1 MSTSVVFYP
10 HAIYIAG
17 LASLTQIDSVMP
29 IHGFEDL
36 LEWAAGQVGPM
47 YSGTHQ
53 GKPGLPFRT
62 TQLKDIL
69 DLCVAGIYNCSR
81 DVSGDGNVDLE
92 LKAGDNLNAREA
104 DANLLHIRGRMTANA
119 MVTVESI
126 TCRQGGLAEASIRVS
141 CIYKTAT
148 GVDPLVFTNTVA
160 LSVISDV
167 SHLFTLG
174 PIKLNGSFI
183 EGVQEW
189 TLNNNIEY
197 DVVWDGGFGF
207 PAYCGIKKYAPQLSF
222 MARDARI
229 MNTFGTRG
237 TALSA
242 LSFWNRKKVKSG
254 FEVADATEEHIKY
267 TATTGTIKA
276 RSLGDNTSAEVTV
289 DMTMA
294 DQDTPAYAIDTTA
307 AIA

>member
-1 MSTSVVFYP
+1 MGTSVVFYP
-10 HAIYIAG
+10 HAIYVAG
-17 LASLTQIDSVMP
+17 LASLTQLESVEP

-36 LEWAAGQVGPM
+36 LAFASGQVGPQ

-69 DLCVAGIYNCSR
+69 DLVVAGNYNVSR

-104 DANLLHIRGRMTANA
+104 DNANLHIRARMQANA
-119 MVTVESI
+119 MVTVEQI
-126 TCRQGGLAEASIRVS
+126 TARQSGLAEATIRVS
-141 CIYKTAT
+141 CVYKVAT
-148 GVDPLVFTNTVA
+148 GNDPLVFTNTVA
-160 LSVISDV
+160 LSVVSDV

-183 EGVQEW
+183 EGVEEW
-189 TLNNNIEY
+189 TLDNRIEY
-197 DVVWDGGFGF
+197 EVVHSDGFGF
-207 PAYCGIKKYAPQLSF
+207 PYYCGIKNYSPQLKF
-222 MARDARI
+222 RARDARI

-242 LSFWNRKKVKSG
+242 LSLFCRKKVKSG
-254 FEVADATEEHIKY
+254 FEVADATEEHIKF

-276 RSLGDNTSAEVTV
+276 TGLGDKTSAEVAV
-289 DMTMA
+289 DLTMSA
-294 DQDTPAYAIDTTA
+294 QNTAAYSIDTTA
-307 AIA
+307 AIS

>member
-10 HAIYIAG
+10 HAIYLAG
-17 LASLTQIDSVMP
+17 LASLTQLENVAPM
-29 IHGFEDL
+29 HGFEDL
-36 LEWAAGQVGPM
+36 IAWASGQVGPQ
-47 YSGTHQ
+47 YTGTHQ
-53 GKPGLPFRT
+53 GQPGLPFIT

-69 DLCVAGIYNCSR
+69 DVCVAGIYNCSR
-81 DVSGDGNVDLE
+81 DLSGSGNVDLE
-92 LKAGDNLNAREA
+92 YKAGDNLNAREA
-104 DANLLHIRGRMTANA
+104 DANLLHIRARMQANA

-126 TCRQGGLAEASIRVS
+126 TARQGGLAQANIRVS
-141 CIYKTAT
+141 CVYKSAT
-148 GVDPLVFTNTVA
+148 GADPLVFANTVA
-160 LSVISDV
+160 LSVVSDV

-183 EGVQEW
+183 EGVEEW
-189 TLNNNIEY
+189 TLDNQIQYE
-197 DVVWDGGFGF
+197 VVHDSGFGF
-207 PAYCGIKKYAPQLSF
+207 PTYCGIRSYSPKLTF
-222 MARDARI
+222 RARDTRI

-242 LSFWNRKKVKSG
+242 LSVWNRKKLMSG

-267 TATTGTIKA
+267 TATVGTIKA
-276 RSLGDNTSAEVTV
+276 RSVGDNAAAEVTV
-289 DMTMA
+289 DLRMA